1 MYSAAF
7 IFEPGDYADEF
18 DHLNTLIDEAARTT
32 SGFIGVDTWYS
43 EEDKRVNVT
52 YYWDSMDAIKAFSE
66 HPMYREAREQQTMA
80 DGFRIIISEEIKS
93 YGNHAIGELTLPARS

>member
-18 DHLNTLIDEAARTT
+18 DHLNTLIDEAARSTT
-32 SGFIGVDTWYS
+32 GFIGVDTWYC
-43 EEDKRVNVT
+43 EEEKRVNVT
-52 YYWDSMDAIKAFSE
+52 YYWDSMEAIKAFSE
-66 HPMYREAREQQTMA
+66 HPMYREAREQQIQQ

-93 YGNHAIGELTLPARS
+93 YGSQAIGELTLPARS